1 MKKLTRIRCFV
12 DKKKE
17 EEYLNEMNK
26 KGWKL
31 EYLQFGCIFN
41 FTESEPNEYFT
52 SIYATDKPKV
62 LQMTSAAI
70 LSGYDNIPH
79 TYDGRS
85 NFLYLTG
92 KKGKVDKNFISD
104 NENRRSHFKHLS
116 IFYKKCALAALLTA
130 IIAIICM
137 ILCTPTIYK
146 AIYCINNNILVEHH
160 SLFISLF
167 VVGGIITIAILVLI
181 TYCVLYSRLY
191 FNCKKQCDTL
201 NSDMKLYE

>member
-1 MKKLTRIRCFV
+1 MKKLTRIKCFV

-17 EEYLNEMNK
+17 EQYLNEMNN

-62 LQMTSAAI
+62 LQMTSAAV

-92 KKGKVDKNFISD
+92 KKGKVDENFISD
-104 NENRRSHFKHLS
+104 NENRRSHYYHLS
-116 IFYKKCALAALLTA
+116 KFYEKCAFAALMTA
-130 IIAIICM
+130 ILAIICM
-137 ILCTPTIYK
+137 ILCAPTIYK
-146 AIYCINNNILVEHH
+146 AIYCFNNNILVEHRG
-160 SLFISLF
+160 LFISLF
-167 VVGGIITIAILVLI
+167 AVGGIIIIATVILSI
-181 TYCVLYSRLY
+181 YCVLYSRLY
-191 FNCKKQCDTL
+191 FKSKKQYDILT
-201 NSDMKLYE
+201 SDMKLYE